1 MVILDEG
8 YDFSSWFESLDVL
21 YVVVDSRVLIALRS
35 IIEDFLEHSNVFKC
49 EIATRVAMAFH
60 VGQVQILLH
69 LLEDLRQE
77 DDVLC
82 CIFEHLGAERTFCM
96 PKGLVK
102 LHLL

>member
-8 YDFSSWFESLDVL
+8 YDFSPRLKSLNIL

-35 IIEDFLEHSNVFKC
+35 IVEDFLEHRNVFKC

-60 VGQVQILLH
+60 VGQVQILFH
-69 LLEDLRQE
+69 LLEDLWQK

-82 CIFEHLGAERTFCM
+82 CVFEHLCTERTFGM
-96 PKGLVK
+96 PKGLVQ